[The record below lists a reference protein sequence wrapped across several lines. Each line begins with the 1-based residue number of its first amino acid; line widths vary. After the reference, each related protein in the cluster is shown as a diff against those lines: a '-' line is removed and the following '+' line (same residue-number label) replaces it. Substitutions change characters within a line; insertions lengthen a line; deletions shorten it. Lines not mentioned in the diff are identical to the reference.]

1 MAVNVGGER
10 ALSFPFRFSSRL
22 VANEVASP
30 EKIWDQR
37 VRAALLTRKGERF
50 SRMAYGSRLAEMVFD
65 GGQVNETAIKD
76 EVGRTFAGLLPA
88 LTLDSVEVVWDE
100 LAKQTIVAVS
110 YQLPNQDTV
119 TTSIGS
125 LLVDG
130 ISPPN
135 EGPA

>member
-1 MAVNVGGER
+1 
-10 ALSFPFRFSSRL
+10 
-22 VANEVASP
+22 
-30 EKIWDQR
+30 
-37 VRAALLTRKGERF
+37 
-50 SRMAYGSRLAEMVFD
+50 MAYGSRLAEMVFD

-76 EVGRTFAGLLPA
+76 EVGRTFSGLLPA

-100 LAKQTIVAVS
+100 LAKQTLVAIS

-125 LLVDG
+125 LLIDG
-130 ISPPN
+130 ISPPS